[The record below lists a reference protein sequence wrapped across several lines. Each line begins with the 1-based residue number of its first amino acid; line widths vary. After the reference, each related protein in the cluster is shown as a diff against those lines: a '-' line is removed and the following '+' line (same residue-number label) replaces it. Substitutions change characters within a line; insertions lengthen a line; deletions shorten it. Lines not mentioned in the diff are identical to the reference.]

1 MTLYVPLEL
10 TLLQKLSF
18 NLEGETNIIEC
29 AELLREALNENV
41 VEVDDEENEPVQE
54 IIPEL
59 PKLKIYS
66 AEPIID
72 RKSIFQAFYVDITTS
87 AEGGDYFQEIYI
99 W

>member
-1 MTLYVPLEL
+1 MTLYVPFEFSPI
-10 TLLQKLSF
+10 QKLSF
-18 NLEGETNIIEC
+18 ILEGETNIIEC

-41 VEVDDEENEPVQE
+41 VEVDDEEDEPVEE

-72 RKSIFQAFYVDITTS
+72 RKSIFQAFYVDITTA
-87 AEGGDYFQEIYI
+87 AEGLGFNTFL
-99 W
+99 